1 MQTLWNIC
9 VYEFISHIYPFV
21 LSTFTMLS
29 FNFIFVLTFFCVSKY
44 FIIITGLIC
53 ISIKIH
59 SCFIPFIRDMAHYL
73 G

>member
-21 LSTFTMLS
+21 LSNFTMLS
-29 FNFIFVLTFFCVSKY
+29 FNFIFVLTFFYVSKY

-53 ISIKIH
+53 ITIEIH
-59 SCFIPFIRDMAHYL
+59 SCFIPFIRDMAHCL